1 MKELVEVIAK
11 SLVENPDEVVVTE
24 TEKDDAVVIELKV
37 GPSDMGKVIGRQGR
51 IAKAIRTVGF
61 FQKQQKSDCR
71 YSAMISKIYG
81 CRSCGDMAP
90 VFTYESPGRQTYS
103 FFVEEF

>member
-1 MKELVEVIAK
+1 MKELVEVIA
-11 SLVENPDEVVVTE
+11 N
-24 TEKDDAVVIELKV
+24 
-37 GPSDMGKVIGRQGR
+37 
-51 IAKAIRTVGF
+51 
-61 FQKQQKSDCR
+61 
-71 YSAMISKIYG
+71 SAMISKIYG

>member
-1 MKELVEVIAK
+1 
-11 SLVENPDEVVVTE
+11 
-24 TEKDDAVVIELKV
+24 
-37 GPSDMGKVIGRQGR
+37 MGKVIGRTGQNCQGHPYR
-51 IAKAIRTVGF
+51 SESGF